1 MISRY
6 RYNKK
11 TNSKLMSEINVTP
24 FVDVMLVLLI
34 VFMITAPLLKTGVEI
49 ELPEVDTPNIS
60 EKKDPL
66 IITINKKNETFISKK
81 KLDALTLNAKLSE
94 VKRANP
100 DIQVYIRADKT
111 VRYDV
116 LMKVMKQIID
126 GGISNVSLITLP
138 KKWGLFAKIYFY
150 FFCISYNF
158 NDFF

>member
-1 MISRY
+1 
-6 RYNKK
+6 
-11 TNSKLMSEINVTP
+11 
-24 FVDVMLVLLI
+24 
-34 VFMITAPLLKTGVEI
+34 MITAPLLKTGVEI

-66 IITINKKNETFISKK
+66 IITINKKNETFISKR

-116 LMKVMKQIID
+116 LMMIK
-126 GGISNVSLITLP
+126 S
-138 KKWGLFAKIYFY
+138 
-150 FFCISYNF
+150 
-158 NDFF
+158 